1 MLVYILFIIFWIL
14 LAAMWLT
21 PTPHYSQFPLREVE
35 KDSLSLLQTDWDA
48 YHQAGKQYCRRLQRL
63 FVALILVGL
72 CADILLEA
80 RFENSARSSSAL
92 AD

>member
-1 MLVYILFIIFWIL
+1 MLGYILFVTFWIL
-14 LAAMWLT
+14 LAVIWLM

-35 KDSLSLLQTDWDA
+35 EDRSLLQTDWDA
-48 YHQAGKQYCRRLQRL
+48 YHQAGKRYCRRLLRL
-63 FVALILVGL
+63 FVALVLVGL

-80 RFENSARSSSAL
+80 RFENSTRSSSTL